1 MTRTSR
7 SHSLATGAN
16 IGVPNE
22 SYVLDL
28 LDGHN
33 AYQRPGLLVA
43 PEHNTLIDFILQFLD
58 MYVDFGRISSRDPAR
73 GEAFERVRFWLFLSV
88 EAAL

>member
-7 SHSLATGAN
+7 SPSLAAGAN

-43 PEHNTLIDFILQFLD
+43 PEHNTLIDFILQFLPGQ
-58 MYVDFGRISSRDPAR
+58 YVDFGRISSRDPAR
-73 GEAFERVRFWLFLSV
+73 GEAFERVRSWLFLT
-88 EAAL
+88 A

>member
-7 SHSLATGAN
+7 SPSLAAGAN

-22 SYVLDL
+22 GYVPDL

-43 PEHNTLIDFILQFLD
+43 PEPNTPHRFHPA
-58 MYVDFGRISSRDPAR
+58 ISPWSCTWTSVESPAVIQPER
-73 GEAFERVRFWLFLSV
+73 EAFERVRFWSFLT
-88 EAAL
+88 A

>member
-7 SHSLATGAN
+7 SPSLAAGAN

-43 PEHNTLIDFILQFLD
+43 PEHNTLSISSCNFSLD
-58 MYVDFGRISSRDPAR
+58 MCVDFGRISSRDPAR
-73 GEAFERVRFWLFLSV
+73 GEAFERVPFWLFLT
-88 EAAL
+88 A

>member
-7 SHSLATGAN
+7 SPSLAAGAN

-33 AYQRPGLLVA
+33 TYQRPGLLV
-43 PEHNTLIDFILQFLD
+43 PQNITPSSLSSCNFSLD

-73 GEAFERVRFWLFLSV
+73 GEAFERLRSWLFLT
-88 EAAL
+88 A

>member
-7 SHSLATGAN
+7 SPSLAAGAN

-22 SYVLDL
+22 GYVPDL

-43 PEHNTLIDFILQFLD
+43 PERNTLIDFILQFIPGH
-58 MYVDFGRISSRDPAR
+58 VR
-73 GEAFERVRFWLFLSV
+73 GLQSNLQP
-88 EAAL
+88 